1 MADLPVVNRLDDLNK
16 TSTEIRDGQVDSA
29 QIFKSNMKA
38 LSSSNLGI
46 KVGLDSLNL
55 TLNKM
60 FNLDAEHL
68 KTLEDQLRLAEENRR
83 EDDRGKELKSGTA
96 DAKKSD
102 SKFDFNP
109 LLLSAYTAFT
119 ASLFGFDAY
128 LKALG
133 LPKTIDR
140 FKTTFNAFK
149 SSIDKIKLPKVTI
162 SNTAVIDN
170 IAKQVKLVAYNAVG
184 IRMGADG
191 KPIVVKRFDGKFAK
205 NLGDIGNPIR
215 DSVLRLVK
223 AFTTGLDSI
232 KTSILAGGEGGGL
245 FTRISTA
252 FTTLIDE
259 VKKPFLLFTT
269 DNPFTKGLSD
279 VKKSISAFFDALPR
293 FSIGSADSVFSFA
306 RVLGSAK
313 EGTGILGFFGK
324 AFGLLNPIIKP
335 LKSVVG
341 VILSPFTRF
350 FITLIDFVTGFYK
363 GFTSEDGDLTDKLL
377 AGIEGGILGVIKGIT
392 DAIDLIFVKLPA
404 WIMEKLGFEDTAA
417 SLSDFSF
424 TALVDPIWD
433 GIKGFFKKLFTGD
446 FMGALSDIGDLYKT
460 LYGFILR
467 QVLPKPDPNAKWYD
481 IGNLV
486 SKVIPASVYEFAGLD
501 PETGERVPEP
511 PDLVQPDDVGEV
523 VTPSESATGSGG
535 LAGSEIQT
543 RSENVETAKQSN
555 PTISPVVSPVSV
567 DASSQSSV
575 QQVNAFGGTNAQR
588 QKQNPVM
595 GDFAF
600 SG

>member
-38 LSSSNLGI
+38 LSSSNSGI
-46 KVGLDSLNL
+46 KAGLDSLNL

-68 KTLEDQLRLAEENRR
+68 KTLEEQLRLTEENRR
-83 EDDRGKELKSGTA
+83 EDDRGEELKSGTA

-109 LLLSAYTAFT
+109 LLLSAYTAFA

-149 SSIDKIKLPKVTI
+149 SGIDKIKLPKVTV
-162 SNTAVIDN
+162 SNTAVMDN
-170 IAKQVKLVAYNAVG
+170 IAKQVKFAAYAVVG
-184 IRMGADG
+184 LGQDGKPIAVRGADG
-191 KPIVVKRFDGKFAK
+191 KFQQGLYKQITNSA
-205 NLGDIGNPIR
+205 NQI
-215 DSVLRLVK
+215 VK

-293 FSIGSADSVFSFA
+293 FSISSADSVFSFA
-306 RVLGSAK
+306 KVLGSAK

-341 VILSPFTRF
+341 IMLSPFTRF
-350 FITLIDFVTGFYK
+350 FITFIDFVTGFYE
-363 GFTSEDGDLTDKLL
+363 GFTNEEGGLIDKLL

-467 QVLPKPDPNAKWYD
+467 QVLPKPDPDAKWYN

-588 QKQNPVM
+588 QKRNPVM
-595 GDFAF
+595 DDFVF
-600 SG
+600 SA

>member
-38 LSSSNLGI
+38 LSSSNSGI
-46 KVGLDSLNL
+46 KAGLDSLNL

-68 KTLEDQLRLAEENRR
+68 KTLEEQLRLAEENRR
-83 EDDRGKELKSGTA
+83 EDDRGEELKSGTA

-109 LLLSAYTAFT
+109 LLLSAYTAFA

-149 SSIDKIKLPKVTI
+149 SGIDKIKLPKVTI
-162 SNTAVIDN
+162 SNTAVMDN
-170 IAKQVKLVAYNAVG
+170 IAKQVKFAAYAVVG
-184 IRMGADG
+184 LGQDGKPIAVRGADG
-191 KPIVVKRFDGKFAK
+191 KFQQGLYKQITNSA
-205 NLGDIGNPIR
+205 NEI
-215 DSVLRLVK
+215 VK

-269 DNPFTKGLSD
+269 DNPFSKGLSD
-279 VKKSISAFFDALPR
+279 IKKSITAFFDALPR
-293 FSIGSADSVFSFA
+293 FSISSADSVFSFA

-324 AFGLLNPIIKP
+324 AFGLLDPIIKP
-335 LKSVVG
+335 LKSVLG
-341 VILSPFTRF
+341 VILRPFTQF
-350 FITLIDFVTGFYK
+350 LLTFIDFVTGFYK
-363 GFTSEDGDLTDKLL
+363 GFTEADGGLTDKLL
-377 AGIEGGILGVIKGIT
+377 AGIEGGIKGVFKGIT

-404 WIMEKLGFEDTAA
+404 FIMEKLGFEDAAA

-467 QVLPKPDPNAKWYD
+467 QVLPKPDPDAKWYN

-511 PDLVQPDDVGEV
+511 PDLVQPDDVGQV

-600 SG
+600 SP

>member
-38 LSSSNLGI
+38 LSSSNSGI

-68 KTLEDQLRLAEENRR
+68 KTLEEQLRLAEENRR
-83 EDDRGKELKSGTA
+83 EDDRGEELKSGTA

-109 LLLSAYTAFT
+109 LLLSAYTAFA

-149 SSIDKIKLPKVTI
+149 SGIDKIKLPKVTI
-162 SNTAVIDN
+162 SNTAVMDN
-170 IAKQVKLVAYNAVG
+170 IAKQVKFAAYAVVG
-184 IRMGADG
+184 LGQDGKPIAVRGADG
-191 KPIVVKRFDGKFAK
+191 KFQQGLYKQITNSA
-205 NLGDIGNPIR
+205 NEI
-215 DSVLRLVK
+215 VK

-269 DNPFTKGLSD
+269 DNPFSKGLSD
-279 VKKSISAFFDALPR
+279 IKKSITAFFDALPR
-293 FSIGSADSVFSFA
+293 FSISSADSVFSFA

-324 AFGLLNPIIKP
+324 AFGLLDPIIKP
-335 LKSVVG
+335 LKSVLG
-341 VILSPFTRF
+341 VILRPFTQF
-350 FITLIDFVTGFYK
+350 LLTFIDFVTGFYK
-363 GFTSEDGDLTDKLL
+363 GFTEADGGLTDKLL
-377 AGIEGGILGVIKGIT
+377 AGIEGGIKGVFKGIT

-404 WIMEKLGFEDTAA
+404 FIMEKLGFEDAAA

-467 QVLPKPDPNAKWYD
+467 QVLPKPDPDAKWYN

-511 PDLVQPDDVGEV
+511 PDLVQPDDVGQV

-595 GDFAF
+595 GDFVF
-600 SG
+600 SR

>member
-1 MADLPVVNRLDDLNK
+1 MADLPVVNRLDNLNK
-16 TSTEIRDGQVDSA
+16 TSTEIRDGQVNSA
-29 QIFKSNMKA
+29 QIFESNMKA
-38 LSSSNLGI
+38 LSDSNLGI

-68 KTLEDQLRLAEENRR
+68 KTLEEQLRSAEENRR

-96 DAKKSD
+96 AAEKSD

-109 LLLSAYTAFT
+109 LLLSAYTAFA

-133 LPKTIDR
+133 LPKTIDG

-149 SSIDKIKLPKVTI
+149 SGIDKIKLPKVTI
-162 SNTAVIDN
+162 SNTAVMDN
-170 IAKQVKLVAYNAVG
+170 IAKQVKFAAYAVVG
-184 IRMGADG
+184 LGQDGKPIAVRGADG
-191 KPIVVKRFDGKFAK
+191 KFQQGLYKQITNSA
-205 NLGDIGNPIR
+205 NEI
-215 DSVLRLVK
+215 VK

-293 FSIGSADSVFSFA
+293 FSISSADSVFSFA

-313 EGTGILGFFGK
+313 EGTGMIGFFSK
-324 AFGLLNPIIKP
+324 AFGLLDPIIKP
-335 LKSVVG
+335 LKSVLG
-341 VILSPFTRF
+341 VILRPFTQF
-350 FITLIDFVTGFYK
+350 LLTFIDFVTGFYE

-377 AGIEGGILGVIKGIT
+377 AGIEGGIKGVIKGIT

-600 SG
+600 SR

>member
-38 LSSSNLGI
+38 LSSSNLSI
-46 KVGLDSLNL
+46 KAGLDSLNL

-68 KTLEDQLRLAEENRR
+68 KTLEEQLRLAEENRR

-109 LLLSAYTAFT
+109 LLLSAYTAFA

-149 SSIDKIKLPKVTI
+149 SGIDKIKLPKVTI
-162 SNTAVIDN
+162 SNTAVMDN
-170 IAKQVKLVAYNAVG
+170 IAKQVKFAAYAAIGLGQDGKPIAV
-184 IRMGADG
+184 RGADG
-191 KPIVVKRFDGKFAK
+191 KFQQGLYTRITNSA
-205 NLGDIGNPIR
+205 NEI
-215 DSVLRLVK
+215 VK

-259 VKKPFLLFTT
+259 VKKPFLLFTA

-324 AFGLLNPIIKP
+324 AFGLLDPIIKP
-335 LKSVVG
+335 LKSVLG
-341 VILSPFTRF
+341 VVLRPFTQF
-350 FITLIDFVTGFYK
+350 LLTFIDFVTGFYE
-363 GFTSEDGDLTDKLL
+363 GFTSAEGGLMDKLL
-377 AGIEGGILGVIKGIT
+377 AGIEGGIKGVIKGIT

-600 SG
+600 SA

>member
-1 MADLPVVNRLDDLNK
+1 MADLPVVNRLDNLNK
-16 TSTEIRDGQVDSA
+16 TSTEIRDGQVNSA
-29 QIFKSNMKA
+29 QIFESNMKA
-38 LSSSNLGI
+38 LSDSNLGI

-68 KTLEDQLRLAEENRR
+68 KTLEEQLRSAEENRR

-96 DAKKSD
+96 AAEKSD

-109 LLLSAYTAFT
+109 LLLSAYTAFA

-149 SSIDKIKLPKVTI
+149 SGIDKIKLPKVTI
-162 SNTAVIDN
+162 SNTAVMDN
-170 IAKQVKLVAYNAVG
+170 IAKQVKFAAYAVVG
-184 IRMGADG
+184 LGQDGKPIAVRGADG
-191 KPIVVKRFDGKFAK
+191 KFQQGLYKQITNSA
-205 NLGDIGNPIR
+205 NEI
-215 DSVLRLVK
+215 VK

-293 FSIGSADSVFSFA
+293 FSISSADSVFSFA

-313 EGTGILGFFGK
+313 EGTGMIGFFSK
-324 AFGLLNPIIKP
+324 AFGLLDPIIKP
-335 LKSVVG
+335 LKSVLG
-341 VILSPFTRF
+341 VILRPFTQF
-350 FITLIDFVTGFYK
+350 LLTFIDFVTGFYE

-377 AGIEGGILGVIKGIT
+377 AGIEGGIKGVIKGIT

-600 SG
+600 SR